1 MGMTEENPQ
10 ADVAGTE
17 RIFAAVLGAGAS
29 SRFGPASKVDAALGG
44 IALGAHVTR
53 LLGRFDWCGRAV
65 VVREDAGAFAAE
77 ARSSGFAVILNP
89 DTALGMA
96 QSLRLAVLAARDA
109 GAEGLL
115 VALADMPFVTAAHI
129 ERLAAAF
136 APAAGR
142 TLIATGHGEAR
153 AGPPA
158 IFGAGHFDRLLA
170 LKGDAGARGL
180 FRTEGSGTILIPAG
194 EREITDIDTPG
205 DLGRAG

>member
-1 MGMTEENPQ
+1 MGMTEKTSPDG
-10 ADVAGTE
+10 AAGTE

-29 SRFGPASKVDAALGG
+29 SRFGQASKVDAMLGG

-53 LLGRFDWCGRAV
+53 LLARFSWCGRAV
-65 VVREDAGAFAAE
+65 IVREDAGAFAAE
-77 ARSSGFAVILNP
+77 ARSAGFAVIVNP

-115 VALADMPFVTAAHI
+115 VALADMPFVTQAHI

-136 APAAGR
+136 APADGR
-142 TLIATGHGEAR
+142 TLIATDHGEAR

-158 IFGAGHFDRLLA
+158 IFGAAHFDRLLA
-170 LKGDAGARGL
+170 LEGDAGARGL
-180 FRTEGSGTILIPAG
+180 FKAEGSRTILIPAG
-194 EREITDIDTPG
+194 AREVTDIDTPG